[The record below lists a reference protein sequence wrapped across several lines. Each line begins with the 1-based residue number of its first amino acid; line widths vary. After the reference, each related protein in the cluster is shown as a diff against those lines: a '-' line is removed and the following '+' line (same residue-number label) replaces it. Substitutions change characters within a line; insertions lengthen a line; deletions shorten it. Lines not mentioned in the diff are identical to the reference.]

1 MHHCRSEESPRGKAD
16 ATSGKE
22 KKTLISFF
30 SEEQQEFRRRLQ
42 VRMATNK
49 AVIRAYASFQSRF
62 QVLQR
67 ELVSCCE
74 PVAKLFPR
82 LIAGSRS
89 GSNTDLIQAPSYSD
103 LVLLGK
109 LQLQSDCDHTSTN
122 PINHVEA
129 LLLSR
134 WSPNKVCET
143 RGHPE
148 VSTP

>member
-1 MHHCRSEESPRGKAD
+1 MHHCRSKESPRGKAD

-103 LVLLGK
+103 LVLFGK
-109 LQLQSDCDHTSTN
+109 RQLQSDCDHTSTN
-122 PINHVEA
+122 PMNHVEA
-129 LLLSR
+129 LRLSR
-134 WSPNKVCET
+134 WSPNKFCET
-143 RGHPE
+143 WGHPE

>member
-16 ATSGKE
+16 VTSGKE

-49 AVIRAYASFQSRF
+49 AVIRAYASFQ
-62 QVLQR
+62 VLQR

-89 GSNTDLIQAPSYSD
+89 GSN
-103 LVLLGK
+103 
-109 LQLQSDCDHTSTN
+109 
-122 PINHVEA
+122 
-129 LLLSR
+129 
-134 WSPNKVCET
+134 
-143 RGHPE
+143 
-148 VSTP
+148 

>member
-49 AVIRAYASFQSRF
+49 AVIRAYASFQ
-62 QVLQR
+62 VLQR

-103 LVLLGK
+103 LVLLSK